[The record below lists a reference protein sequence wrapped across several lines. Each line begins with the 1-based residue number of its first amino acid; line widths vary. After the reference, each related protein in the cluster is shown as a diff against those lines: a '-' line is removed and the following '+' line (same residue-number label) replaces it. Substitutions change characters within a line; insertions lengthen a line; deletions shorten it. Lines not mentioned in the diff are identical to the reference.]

1 MSTSTVGQNTASA
14 ALFPNSAT
22 TSSNN
27 SAASIASSLTSALG
41 ATTGASTSSGSA
53 SGTTSSTSSG
63 IASFG
68 NNFSTFL
75 TLLTTQ
81 LQHQDP
87 TSPMDSSQFTN
98 QLVEFS
104 SVEQAI
110 QENSQLGTLISLQQQ
125 NQSAAA
131 VSYLGKTVEVTGNAL
146 PLVNSEGQFSYTLQ
160 GTAQSASVVITDQNG
175 NEIRTMP
182 VSTASGKQI
191 VTWNGQNDSGNTVP
205 DGVYGFQ
212 VVATD
217 ATNKPV
223 ANTTTFFGP
232 VTQVSTGTGN
242 QVNLMVGG
250 QSVTLNNIVSVDE
263 ASGTS
268 SSTLGNIAS
277 ALNSFVN

>member
-14 ALFPNSAT
+14 ALFPNSAPT
-22 TSSNN
+22 SNN
-27 SAASIASSLTSALG
+27 NAAASIASSLTGALAG
-41 ATTGASTSSGSA
+41 TTGASATSGSP
-53 SGTTSSTSSG
+53 SGTTSSTSNSLP
-63 IASFG
+63 SFG

-87 TSPMDSSQFTN
+87 TAPMDSSQFTN

-131 VSYLGKTVEVTGNAL
+131 VSYLGKTVEVSGNSL

-160 GTAQSASVVITDQNG
+160 GTAQSASVVITNQSG
-175 NEIRTMP
+175 AEIRTMP
-182 VSTASGKQI
+182 LSTASGKQV
-191 VTWNGQNDSGNTVP
+191 VTWNGQDDNGNTVP
-205 DGVYGFQ
+205 DGVYNFS

-217 ATNKPV
+217 AANKPV
-223 ANTTTFFGP
+223 TSTATFFGP
-232 VTQVSTGTGN
+232 VTQVSTGANN
-242 QVNLMVGG
+242 QATLLVGG
-250 QSVTLNNIVSVDE
+250 QSVTLNNIISVDE
-263 ASGTS
+263 SSGAS
-268 SSTLGNIAS
+268 SSTLGNIAA
-277 ALNSFVN
+277 ALNSLVN

>member
-1 MSTSTVGQNTASA
+1 
-14 ALFPNSAT
+14 
-22 TSSNN
+22 
-27 SAASIASSLTSALG
+27 
-41 ATTGASTSSGSA
+41 
-53 SGTTSSTSSG
+53 
-63 IASFG
+63 
-68 NNFSTFL
+68 
-75 TLLTTQ
+75 
-81 LQHQDP
+81 
-87 TSPMDSSQFTN
+87 
-98 QLVEFS
+98 
-104 SVEQAI
+104 
-110 QENSQLGTLISLQQQ
+110 
-125 NQSAAA
+125 
-131 VSYLGKTVEVTGNAL
+131 
-146 PLVNSEGQFSYTLQ
+146 
-160 GTAQSASVVITDQNG
+160 
-175 NEIRTMP
+175 
-182 VSTASGKQI
+182 